1 MLTGDDTISRPSG
14 PGSPWMRQAAAAPW
28 AAPLGNGWPGHSGGG
43 GRGAWSREVRAAI
56 YHSAAPMGPKKPFSL
71 GSFRSSYS

>member
-1 MLTGDDTISRPSG
+1 
-14 PGSPWMRQAAAAPW
+14 MRQAAAAPW

-56 YHSAAPMGPKKPFSL
+56 YHSAAPMGPKKPHQA
-71 GSFRSSYS
+71 GETPAGRSGPDVTGTPYGILIYR